1 MPVAGSLMGFAA
13 GDARG
18 GTHGMRGVVSVL
30 VWLCPSGC
38 APVSATAHCGR
49 YGGSNELWPGGGRA
63 TQGNICHLAQMF
75 GVRLSRWGT

>member
-49 YGGSNELWPGGGRA
+49 YGGAATSCGQVVAELHKA
-63 TQGNICHLAQMF
+63 TSATWLKCSG
-75 GVRLSRWGT
+75 